1 MKQLTEGID
10 LLNELNK
17 WVQFNNG
24 QESWMTYSSTDQT
37 SGIQAIENSISNKLI
52 EAKNL
57 FYSGLAITK
66 ILILTTLVTV
76 SIIFCICIKRKIEG
90 RENVENLT
98 EMMIIKSKEE
108 TSKNMESIKDKIN
121 QDIQLAHL
129 DQTSLN

>member
-98 EMMIIKSKEE
+98 EMMIIRSSK
-108 TSKNMESIKDKIN
+108 KHRIRRNKQKYGIN
-121 QDIQLAHL
+121 KG
-129 DQTSLN
+129 